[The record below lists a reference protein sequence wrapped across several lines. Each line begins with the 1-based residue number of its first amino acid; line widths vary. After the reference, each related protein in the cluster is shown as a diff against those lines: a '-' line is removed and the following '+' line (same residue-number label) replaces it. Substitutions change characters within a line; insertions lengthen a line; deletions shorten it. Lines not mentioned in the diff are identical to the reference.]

1 MMAVGRLCV
10 LAILC
15 TLSALLLRRLREEY
29 AIALRVAAA
38 VLLGTALIP
47 AVMTVVRYVEELS
60 ELLPSA
66 GLYVGTLLKALGVAF
81 LAQMC
86 AGVCRDCGEAGIA
99 SWVEWVGKAQILLLS
114 LPLMSEILGVVE
126 RALSW

>member
-1 MMAVGRLCV
+1 MMAVERLCL

-15 TLSALLLRRLREEY
+15 ALAVLLLRRVREEY
-29 AIALRVAAA
+29 ATVLRVATAM
-38 VLLGTALIP
+38 LLGTALIP
-47 AVMTVVRYVEELS
+47 AAAAVFRYVRELS
-60 ELLPSA
+60 GLLPSA
-66 GLYVGTLLKALGVAF
+66 ELYVQTLLKALGVAF

-99 SWVEWVGKAQILLLS
+99 SWVEWIGKAQILLLS